1 MKKNNF
7 KESLFKICTFIINM
21 IPFLVTGFYIGFASI
36 QLKKNIKE
44 SIIVMIILYIIAL
57 ISFMF
62 HIIIHEAGHLIFGLL
77 SGYKFVSFRIGSLTL
92 IKENGKL
99 SLKKFS
105 IPGTAGQCLM
115 MPPEGK
121 EYDCPYFLYN
131 LGGILLNVI
140 VSIIFLII
148 SFVFTL
154 PKFIEIIFI
163 LSSLLGFSVFLT
175 NGIPLKVGGVA
186 NDGYNL
192 ISLGKDKL
200 ARKAFYIQL
209 YANALLYNGV
219 RPKDM
224 PIEWF
229 YLPEDA
235 DFNNSLI
242 SSIKLIEGSYYYDR
256 HEFEKAKSCYE
267 NLLNK
272 SPKMME
278 FYKNEINCELLF
290 FEIMGEC
297 NREKINNLYSKKLKK
312 YIKTTLPYYITKQRL
327 MYAYTLIY
335 EKDKEKAKN
344 YLLSF
349 NKLVKTYPAKGEIES
364 EKEIIKLI
372 EEKGK

>member
-1 MKKNNF
+1 M
-7 KESLFKICTFIINM
+7 
-21 IPFLVTGFYIGFASI
+21 LV
-36 QLKKNIKE
+36 
-44 SIIVMIILYIIAL
+44 
-57 ISFMF
+57 
-62 HIIIHEAGHLIFGLL
+62 
-77 SGYKFVSFRIGSLTL
+77 RD
-92 IKENGKL
+92 
-99 SLKKFS
+99 
-105 IPGTAGQCLM
+105 LM
-115 MPPEGK
+115 N
-121 EYDCPYFLYN
+121 LYN
-131 LGGILLNVI
+131 LQMR
-140 VSIIFLII
+140 
-148 SFVFTL
+148 
-154 PKFIEIIFI
+154 ER
-163 LSSLLGFSVFLT
+163 
-175 NGIPLKVGGVA
+175 
-186 NDGYNL
+186 D
-192 ISLGKDKL
+192 
-200 ARKAFYIQL
+200 
-209 YANALLYNGV
+209 
-219 RPKDM
+219 
-224 PIEWF
+224 
-229 YLPEDA
+229 
-235 DFNNSLI
+235 SLI